1 MSNYKIT
8 TLNAFEMFF
17 SIFIIGS
24 MFLPWMK
31 MDMSFMGTSQTITK
45 SMVDDTPPPI
55 FYIICTLCIVNVIV
69 KIFNRSLWLSFIT
82 AAFPLGYVIDM
93 ANNLHEI
100 RIRMASETLSFG
112 HVSLG
117 AGAILSAAL
126 SAAILISVFCEWIF
140 YMQEKASKSPRE
152 KYKRYFL
159 LMGIGII
166 IAVITLLC
174 MGFLPQLIAGEEI
187 SAATRGI
194 TSIMLVVIG
203 VLGILMFIQYLL
215 LALMTLAHHRKGN
228 NTTQSEIVSASSK
241 EEEVTD
247 NQEEATITQE
257 AIPENIQD
265 SNTPEKSNRTIL
277 YAIGGIIAV
286 AIIGIICFFAFGKSK
301 QRESIL
307 GLQQP
312 KWEKFVHMRGKET
325 AFFKSPDTSSPRLM
339 QASNDEG
346 CDVVYQY
353 LWSDEKPREG
363 FTDLENYKYSD
374 ETSVFPVIEEYE
386 NWYKVHINDGEKLC
400 EAYVEKAQ
408 CEEVKPE
415 PITQEILTQIST
427 DYHLQK
433 EGKYANICFKLGS
446 TESGGHL
453 CMGEL
458 IDEKCL
464 AFSPAYK
471 IGIIESDTTQNT
483 TFDRGSFTFDD
494 GTKEYFFTLYY
505 NPSRAITL
513 NDYKTFDTKKITEAE
528 IGKFISTM
536 SEVKPKD
543 MKISYE
549 YYFPTVSTS
558 NLFCF
563 NIHNEVQET
572 TNTESSSEKH
582 VTEYKAD
589 DQNLMAL
596 VDGEW
601 IETGITSMLR
611 FEVYQ
616 QQDLD
621 NDGNTEIILKN
632 FDGGNDVY
640 CPYVVYYDKAT
651 NSFKESKPMES
662 EEEPT
667 IETGESGTTFIVQ
680 TEGLRT
686 IKYEFAEGTLKLV
699 SDKMKD
705 VGKIRRT
712 LTIKDVYPDDG
723 NGERNMTFD
732 FDGDGE
738 EENVTFYRGTTHAE
752 GYGKYM
758 EIKMIKWSD
767 GRVAGSEDGS
777 LIFAD
782 KFRFL
787 ASETNGMP
795 DIIADS
801 YLKKW
806 NGSSYE

>member
-8 TLNAFEMFF
+8 TLSAFEMFF

-100 RIRMASETLSFG
+100 RSRMASEALNFG

-117 AGAILSAAL
+117 AGAILSGTL

-166 IAVITLLC
+166 ISVLTLLS

-203 VLGILMFIQYLL
+203 ALGILMFIQYLL

-228 NTTQSEIVSASSK
+228 NTTQSEVVPASSS
-241 EEEVTD
+241 EEEITD
-247 NQEEATITQE
+247 NQEDATVTQE

-265 SNTPEKSNRTIL
+265 SNTPKKSNRTIL
-277 YAIGGIIAV
+277 YAIGGIIA
-286 AIIGIICFFAFGKSK
+286 ATIIGIICFFAFGKSK

-325 AFFKSPDTSSPRLM
+325 AFFKSPDTSSQRLM

-346 CDVVYQY
+346 CEIFYQY
-353 LWSDEKPREG
+353 LWSGEKPREG
-363 FTDLENYKYSD
+363 MTDLENYKYSD
-374 ETSVFPVIEEYE
+374 KTSVFPVIEEYE

-400 EAYVEKAQ
+400 EAYVEKTQ

-415 PITQEILTQIST
+415 SITQEILTQIST

-433 EGKYANICFKLGS
+433 EGKYANICFRLGN

-464 AFSPAYK
+464 AFSLAYEMN
-471 IGIIESDTTQNT
+471 IIESDTTQNT

-536 SEVKPKD
+536 KEVKPKD

-549 YYFPTVSTS
+549 YYFPAVSTS

-572 TNTESSSEKH
+572 TTTESSDEKH

-596 VDGEW
+596 IDGEW

-621 NDGNTEIILKN
+621 DDGNTEIILKN

-640 CPYVVYYDKAT
+640 YPFVIYYDKAT

-667 IETGESGTTFIVQ
+667 IETGESGATLIVQ
-680 TEGLRT
+680 NEGLRT
-686 IKYEFAEGTLKLV
+686 IKYKFAEGTLKLV

-712 LTIKDVYPDDG
+712 LSIEDVYPDDG

-758 EIKMIKWSD
+758 EIKMIKWTD

-777 LIFAD
+777 LIFAGT
-782 KFRFL
+782 FRFL
-787 ASETNGMP
+787 APETNGMP

>member
-1 MSNYKIT
+1 MKRRNIPIETWLSAILAAMIFLPIMETNVTMNFMGQVSSSSTTVTLYGYMIGIFKNTVSTDNDSFNDFINSNGSALIVCWLLLNAVLQALRKHISIITIVVSFVLALFCFAGIDASGNNVDGNMIT
-8 TLNAFEMFF
+8 TVTMQHKPQVGLFLN
-17 SIFIIGS
+17 
-24 MFLPWMK
+24 
-31 MDMSFMGTSQTITK
+31 
-45 SMVDDTPPPI
+45 
-55 FYIICTLCIVNVIV
+55 
-69 KIFNRSLWLSFIT
+69 
-82 AAFPLGYVIDM
+82 
-93 ANNLHEI
+93 
-100 RIRMASETLSFG
+100 
-112 HVSLG
+112 
-117 AGAILSAAL
+117 
-126 SAAILISVFCEWIF
+126 
-140 YMQEKASKSPRE
+140 
-152 KYKRYFL
+152 
-159 LMGIGII
+159 
-166 IAVITLLC
+166 IAV
-174 MGFLPQLIAGEEI
+174 
-187 SAATRGI
+187 
-194 TSIMLVVIG
+194 SIMLFICSLITMFVSLWKGSRWLYYKIR
-203 VLGILMFIQYLL
+203 GIEPPQ
-215 LALMTLAHHRKGN
+215 K
-228 NTTQSEIVSASSK
+228 SIVAEVAK
-241 EEEVTD
+241 EETPL
-247 NQEEATITQE
+247 NIEE
-257 AIPENIQD
+257 NK
-265 SNTPEKSNRTIL
+265 EKSDEENAAESSNGKQWIYT
-277 YAIGGIIAV
+277 IGGIIAA

-325 AFFKSPDTSSPRLM
+325 AFFKSPDTNSPRLM

-346 CDVVYQY
+346 CEIFYQY
-353 LWSDEKPREG
+353 LWSGEKPREG
-363 FTDLENYKYSD
+363 LTDLENYKYSD

-400 EAYVEKAQ
+400 EAYVEKTQ

-464 AFSPAYK
+464 AFSPAYEMN
-471 IGIIESDTTQNT
+471 IIESDTTQNT

-528 IGKFISTM
+528 IGKFVNTM
-536 SEVKPKD
+536 KEVKPKD

-572 TNTESSSEKH
+572 TTTESSGEKH

-611 FEVYQ
+611 FEIYQ

-621 NDGNTEIILKN
+621 DDGNTEIILKN

-640 CPYVVYYDKAT
+640 YPFVIYYDKAT

-667 IETGESGTTFIVQ
+667 IETGESGTTLIVQ
-680 TEGLRT
+680 NEGLRT
-686 IKYEFAEGTLKLV
+686 IKYKFAEGTLKLV

-712 LTIKDVYPDDG
+712 LAIKDVYPDDG

-752 GYGKYM
+752 GYGRYM
-758 EIKMIKWSD
+758 DIKMIKWSD

-777 LIFAD
+777 LIFAGT
-782 KFRFL
+782 FRFL
-787 ASETNGMP
+787 TSETNGMP

>member
-1 MSNYKIT
+1 MKKRNIPIETWLSAILAAMIFLPVMETTVTMGFMGQVSSSSTTVTLYDYMTSIFKNAVSTDNDSFNDFINSNGAALVVCWLLLNAVLQALRKHISIITIIISFALALFCFGGIHANGNEADGNMFAAVTMQHKPQIGLFFNFAVSIILFICSLITMFVSLWKGSRWLYYKI
-8 TLNAFEMFF
+8 
-17 SIFIIGS
+17 
-24 MFLPWMK
+24 
-31 MDMSFMGTSQTITK
+31 
-45 SMVDDTPPPI
+45 
-55 FYIICTLCIVNVIV
+55 
-69 KIFNRSLWLSFIT
+69 
-82 AAFPLGYVIDM
+82 
-93 ANNLHEI
+93 
-100 RIRMASETLSFG
+100 
-112 HVSLG
+112 
-117 AGAILSAAL
+117 
-126 SAAILISVFCEWIF
+126 
-140 YMQEKASKSPRE
+140 
-152 KYKRYFL
+152 
-159 LMGIGII
+159 
-166 IAVITLLC
+166 
-174 MGFLPQLIAGEEI
+174 
-187 SAATRGI
+187 RGI
-194 TSIMLVVIG
+194 EPPKKAIVAEVAKEETPLVIEENKERG
-203 VLGILMFIQYLL
+203 DEEN
-215 LALMTLAHHRKGN
+215 KKESN
-228 NTTQSEIVSASSK
+228 EESK
-241 EEEVTD
+241 EENKEESNVPSEINTSVETAP
-247 NQEEATITQE
+247 NQGEATE
-257 AIPENIQD
+257 S
-265 SNTPEKSNRTIL
+265 SNGKKWI
-277 YAIGGIIAV
+277 YAIGGIIAA
-286 AIIGIICFFAFGKSK
+286 AIICIICFFAFGKSK
-301 QRESIL
+301 QSESIL

-346 CDVVYQY
+346 CEIFYQY
-353 LWSDEKPREG
+353 LWSGEKPREG
-363 FTDLENYKYSD
+363 LTDLENYKYSD

-464 AFSPAYK
+464 AFSPAYEMN
-471 IGIIESDTTQNT
+471 IIESDTTQNT

-505 NPSRAITL
+505 NPSRAVTL

-536 SEVKPKD
+536 KEVKPKD

-549 YYFPTVSTS
+549 YYFPAVSTS

-572 TNTESSSEKH
+572 TNTESSGEKH

-621 NDGNTEIILKN
+621 DDGNTEIILKN

-640 CPYVVYYDKAT
+640 YPFVIYYDKAT

-667 IETGESGTTFIVQ
+667 IETGESGATLIVQ
-680 TEGLRT
+680 NEGLRT
-686 IKYEFAEGTLKLV
+686 IKYKFAEGTLKLV

-712 LTIKDVYPDDG
+712 LAIKDVYPDDG

-758 EIKMIKWSD
+758 DIKMIKWSD

-777 LIFAD
+777 LIFAGT
-782 KFRFL
+782 FRFL
-787 ASETNGMP
+787 TSETNGMP